1 LITSP
6 TCSIGPST
14 VATGSF
20 VVGPYATTD
29 IPWVVQVVG
38 TPVQDITSAPFNV
51 TASIVVTPSSGT
63 INSVFTFTGTG
74 FRSDATSCF
83 AVIVPPFPTAPT
95 LGCYLTPA
103 MGTVSGSVVVP
114 VSAFPG
120 TYGIV
125 VRDQGGIS
133 GGIST
138 GFFTVGTPSAF
149 VQIDPNP
156 VGQGQAVG
164 VAGTGFNPNDTYCTI
179 TAGSGGTLPWEG
191 PGGTPPTCAISGGY
205 VSGAF
210 TVGTTVPGGFYL
222 ITVTGYYGGSIANPT
237 GGNAT
242 RGDFASN
249 FLGVNLASTI
259 TTISATTTTG
269 TTTTQM
275 STTTTSMATTY
286 SFSSTT
292 YSTTGIFFTT
302 YSNQIISTVS
312 ALTTSTMTQTTSTSL
327 TVATVTVST
336 TTQFTTISC
345 GPIPCGFAI
354 QSQVQGVNLGPFADN
369 VGLLAVLL
377 LIVPMLLRRLLL

>member
-1 LITSP
+1 
-6 TCSIGPST
+6 
-14 VATGSF
+14 
-20 VVGPYATTD
+20 
-29 IPWVVQVVG
+29 
-38 TPVQDITSAPFNV
+38 
-51 TASIVVTPSSGT
+51 
-63 INSVFTFTGTG
+63 
-74 FRSDATSCF
+74 
-83 AVIVPPFPTAPT
+83 
-95 LGCYLTPA
+95 
-103 MGTVSGSVVVP
+103 MP